1 MSSAWDNQQGAEAQA
16 GYNQQGQAGYDQ
28 AAMDSGFTPE
38 QWQAYQTSYNQAIQA
53 QQMYVQAQQWYEQAQ
68 QTGQVEQQQQAYAQA
83 QHAQQLYAQAHQAY
97 LAILNEVQAQQ
108 VHAGPTV
115 PAEANA
121 SQAPDASMPPPQ
133 PLPPDG
139 GAPQPTQGYVQ
150 GYAQTG
156 YAQGFQPNAPAG
168 YDPNQA
174 YAQQGYDPQQAQYHQ
189 QQAYY
194 QQQQGYAQ
202 QGYPQQQPYAQQG
215 YDQQGYAQQGYPQ
228 QGYDPQQA
236 YYQQQQG
243 YDQQGYAQQG
253 YPQQQPQPI
262 ADPLAQ
268 AAAFPS
274 APDMDGWVSLEPAQ
288 TGRRSSFWWWFFG
301 ILLVGGGVLAMNLM
315 EPSVPKKRLPP
326 DFNAKKKE
334 LSKEEIE
341 KRRRALLGLDRETP
355 TKYLRK
361 LNIKRQGQWSS
372 IALAGTKDCRSLYL
386 ADEKGAYVAEG
397 IVPKADSDY
406 LQQTHPDDPF
416 NPKPLPLPKSPAF
429 RFFVSG
435 GNGTFLLVRTRVAQ
449 QQWLVVYPLVGNPLK
464 PPKEVRP
471 SKKQAKDDD
480 GPSCG
485 DSRISSYLL
494 KKRFAMVGD
503 GSCNPAAET
512 LGIEPK
518 ICAPNVS
525 LARASA
531 LMYWHT
537 GRKADTIDGSLQLDQ
552 RLVNLKRR
560 NTRSKKV
567 SKLGVWLKDST
578 PPTPDN
584 RGRMWAAVRK
594 STGQVWTVDRRMRVR
609 EQRFR
614 VQQGAGILIRAQ
626 LNKKVLR
633 AVYPTRIVKFRVEG
647 RSLSVEKSFPFGKNI
662 TVTQAAWGQ
671 DGKVLLLLTKKHT
684 VYQFSED
691 P

>member
-16 GYNQQGQAGYDQ
+16 QAGDNQQGQAVYDQ
-28 AAMDSGFTPE
+28 AAMDSGFSPE

-68 QTGQVEQQQQAYAQA
+68 QAGQVEQQQQAYAQA

-97 LAILNEVQAQQ
+97 LAILHEVQTQLGQ
-108 VHAGPTV
+108 VDAGPTV
-115 PAEANA
+115 PAEANI
-121 SQAPDASMPPPQ
+121 SQAPDTSMPPPQ
-133 PLPPDG
+133 PLPPEG

-156 YAQGFQPNAPAG
+156 YAQGFQPNPQAGYDPNQAYYQQQQAYYQQQQAYGQQGYAQQG

-174 YAQQGYDPQQAQYHQ
+174 YAQQGYDPQQA
-189 QQAYY
+189 YY
-194 QQQQGYAQ
+194 QQQPGYE
-202 QGYPQQQPYAQQG
+202 QQG
-215 YDQQGYAQQGYPQ
+215 YDQQGYAP
-228 QGYDPQQA
+228 
-236 YYQQQQG
+236 
-243 YDQQGYAQQG
+243 
-253 YPQQQPQPI
+253 QQPQTPVG
-262 ADPLAQ
+262 DPLAE

-315 EPSVPKKRLPP
+315 EPSIPKKRLPP

-334 LSKEEIE
+334 LSQDELE

-355 TKYLRK
+355 TQYLRK
-361 LNIKRQGQWSS
+361 LNIKRQGQWNS
-372 IALAGTKDCRSLYL
+372 IALGGSKDCRSLYL

-397 IVPKADSDY
+397 IVPKNDPDY

-435 GNGTFLLVRTRVAQ
+435 GHGTFLLVRTRVAQ

-471 SKKQAKDDD
+471 TKKKAKDDD

-531 LMYWHT
+531 VMYWHT
-537 GRKADTIDGSLQLDQ
+537 GRKADKIDGSLQLDQ
-552 RLVNLKRR
+552 RLIKLTRR
-560 NTRSKKV
+560 STRSRKM

-578 PPTPDN
+578 PPTPDK
-584 RGRMWAAVRK
+584 RGKMWAAVRK
-594 STGQVWTVDRRMRVR
+594 STGQVWTVDQRMRVR
-609 EQRFR
+609 EKRFR

-626 LNKKVLR
+626 LNKNVLR

-647 RSLSVEKSFPFGKNI
+647 RTLSVEKSFPLGKNI